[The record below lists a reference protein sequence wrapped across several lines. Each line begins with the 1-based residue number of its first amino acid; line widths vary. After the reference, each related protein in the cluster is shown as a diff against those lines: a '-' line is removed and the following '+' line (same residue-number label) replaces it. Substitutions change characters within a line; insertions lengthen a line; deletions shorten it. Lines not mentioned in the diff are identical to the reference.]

1 MTIVRHRNKS
11 RGELTILFWKL
22 WVEFHLTL
30 RNTVFA
36 EWGVGSLWV
45 KMVKIIFKI
54 LYKLTKV
61 FVQIWEVHFG
71 RSRLFVCRFDFCH
84 FRTSRSYAFF
94 EALNSSF
101 KDFSSERLHKFSKL
115 HIYIFKNIWHRLVSK
130 NLVNDTFAASTQICF
145 QNSLRKHLCS
155 YLLKH
160 NLLIFR
166 INFHTISSQY
176 IFKSIIQS
184 VFFNSIKNDCRWCRK
199 NTHSKCLLRN
209 FSKQRKVNVSPF

>member
-1 MTIVRHRNKS
+1 
-11 RGELTILFWKL
+11 
-22 WVEFHLTL
+22 
-30 RNTVFA
+30 
-36 EWGVGSLWV
+36 
-45 KMVKIIFKI
+45 MVKIIFKI

-145 QNSLRKHLCS
+145 QNSLCKHLCCYLKTQFVNIS
-155 YLLKH
+155 YQFSYYFLTVHFQKH
-160 NLLIFR
+160 
-166 INFHTISSQY
+166 HT
-176 IFKSIIQS
+176 
-184 VFFNSIKNDCRWCRK
+184 VGFFQFNKKRLQVMQKKIPS
-199 NTHSKCLLRN
+199 HSKCVLRN
-209 FSKQRKVNVSPF
+209 LSKQRKVNVSPF

>member
-130 NLVNDTFAASTQICF
+130 KQVLKYVSKILYVNIFVAT
-145 QNSLRKHLCS
+145 
-155 YLLKH
+155 LKH
-160 NLLIFR
+160 NLLYFVSIF
-166 INFHTISSQY
+166 ILFP
-176 IFKSIIQS
+176 
-184 VFFNSIKNDCRWCRK
+184 
-199 NTHSKCLLRN
+199 HST
-209 FSKQRKVNVSPF
+209 FSKASYSRLFSIQ

>member
-1 MTIVRHRNKS
+1 
-11 RGELTILFWKL
+11 
-22 WVEFHLTL
+22 
-30 RNTVFA
+30 
-36 EWGVGSLWV
+36 
-45 KMVKIIFKI
+45 MVKIIFKI

-145 QNSLRKHLCS
+145 QNSLRKHLCC
-155 YLLKH
+155 YLKTQFV
-160 NLLIFR
+160 IFR
-166 INFHTISSQY
+166 INMTEDFSLKALVQHTMRLSAIANY
-176 IFKSIIQS
+176 
-184 VFFNSIKNDCRWCRK
+184 
-199 NTHSKCLLRN
+199 
-209 FSKQRKVNVSPF
+209 